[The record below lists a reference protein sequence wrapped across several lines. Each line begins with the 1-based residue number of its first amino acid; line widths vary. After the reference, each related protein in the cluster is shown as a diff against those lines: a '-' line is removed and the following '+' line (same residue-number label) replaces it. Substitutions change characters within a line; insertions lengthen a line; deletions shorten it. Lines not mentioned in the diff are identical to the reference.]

1 MSKWT
6 KALLGILVV
15 GALAVAVVGGR
26 QALAQAGP
34 EDQGA
39 RPKQEEFLSRLADKL
54 GVSVD
59 ELKGAISSTELEMLD
74 EAVEQGTIS
83 ADRAERLRQHIDEGR
98 LLPPLPRARGLQER
112 LNPGQQLVLHAAAEA
127 LDMTPR
133 ELVQEMR
140 STGKS
145 VAQLAEEKGVS
156 RDELKSAILEDV
168 EKHLDE
174 GLARLQENIDKI
186 IDRTIGPAQGS

>member
-1 MSKWT
+1 MSRWT
-6 KALLGILVV
+6 KALVGILVV

-39 RPKQEEFLSRLADKL
+39 RPRQEEFLSRLADKL

-59 ELKGAISSTELEMLD
+59 DLKSAISSTELEMLD

-83 ADRAERLRQHIDEGR
+83 ADRAERLRQRIDEGR
-98 LLPPLPRARGLQER
+98 LLPPLPRARGLQAR
-112 LNPGQQLVLHAAAEA
+112 LNAGQQLVLHAAAEA

-140 STGKS
+140 ATGKS

-156 RDELKSAILEDV
+156 RDELKTAILEDV

>member
-1 MSKWT
+1 MGKWT

-15 GALAVAVVGGR
+15 GALALAVVGGR

-34 EDQGA
+34 EDQQA
-39 RPKQEEFLSRLADKL
+39 RPRQEEFLSRLADKL

-74 EAVEQGTIS
+74 EAVEQGNIS
-83 ADRAERLRQHIDEGR
+83 AERAERLRQHIGEGR
-98 LLPPLPRARGLQER
+98 LLPPLPRAR
-112 LNPGQQLVLHAAAEA
+112 LNAGQQLVLHAAAEV

-133 ELVQEMR
+133 ELVREMR
-140 STGKS
+140 TTGKS
-145 VAQLAEEKGVS
+145 LAQLAEEKGVS
-156 RDELKSAILEDV
+156 REELKSGILEDV

-174 GLARLQENIDKI
+174 GLARLQENIDSI
-186 IDRTIGPAQGS
+186 IDRIIGPAQGG